1 MWFSQPRLFFTCNQ
15 CGECCREM
23 DVPLS
28 HRDLLQLAAAMPDS
42 PPTHYV
48 RLRPSHQLHPEA
60 LLLEGNYHLLFLQR
74 KTTQDEC
81 AFLSSEGS
89 CLNYEARPR
98 ACRSFPFQYTRSH
111 YLQII
116 PEIDFLYQNFCS
128 KDPVSRQALRE
139 AGAHLVKADR
149 EFAEYQALIQRWN
162 RTVARIH
169 TRQTLE
175 HLIVFFQTHTPASA
189 PNSG

>member
-1 MWFSQPRLFFTCNQ
+1 
-15 CGECCREM
+15 M

-28 HRDLLQLAAAMPDS
+28 HRDLLQLATAMPDR
-42 PPTHYV
+42 PPSDYV

-60 LLLEGNYHLLFLQR
+60 LLLEGDYQLLFLQR

-81 AFLSSEGS
+81 TFLSPEGS

-98 ACRSFPFQYTRSH
+98 ACRSFPFQYARSQ

-139 AGAHLVKADR
+139 AGAHLVEADQ
-149 EFAEYQALIQRWN
+149 EFAEYQILIQRWN
-162 RTVARIH
+162 RSVARKH
-169 TRQTLE
+169 TRQTLAY
-175 HLIVFFQTHTPASA
+175 LILFFQAQVSPQPSR
-189 PNSG
+189 